1 MDVTANIKNALLSG
15 GSAALMLLAAG
26 WIMGSAN
33 DDSHQPQ
40 RLVAV
45 HKAIVMARHNAQQQ
59 SPTLRHDNRT
69 GPSEIAVGDEH

>member
-1 MDVTANIKNALLSG
+1 MFRVTTYVTSSPQTSRRRR
-15 GSAALMLLAAG
+15 SAIPRRGLRTA
-26 WIMGSAN
+26 
-33 DDSHQPQ
+33 HQPQ

-45 HKAIVMARHNAQQQ
+45 HQAIVMARQSAQQQ